1 MDAAKSSMKAVI
13 LLGPKGLKTHLI
25 SLLLGYFTITF
36 LDGQKHLKSLL
47 LLRNIVCVYMC
58 VEDLPCEVSIG
69 NHRVRPPVRVK
80 EEDRDRG

>member
-25 SLLLGYFTITF
+25 SLLLGYFRITF

-47 LLRNIVCVYMC
+47 LLRNIVCMC
-58 VEDLPCEVSIG
+58 VEDLPCKVFIG
-69 NHRVRPPVRVK
+69 NHRVRPLVRVK
-80 EEDRDRG
+80 EEDRDGG